1 VTPHVISILLLAA
14 SSAAPVPASAEPSP
28 AAPIWTEADALDAL
42 ARGSPA
48 LADARAAEAAA
59 RGDLTQ
65 AGLVPNPTLSV
76 GAGNLPVRANVTPS
90 GNGNGIASNLVASVG
105 IDQPIELGGKRGR
118 RVAQARS
125 ALAAATASRADALRA
140 ATFELR
146 RDFWDAVRARERRA
160 LAEQVLSRY
169 AETIRITRARY
180 ESQDISSIDLEKVEL
195 EGAQHENELADAVAA
210 QRSSV
215 AQLLALVGPAAPP
228 TVQVQ
233 GDLALAAPA
242 LDPERLVARARDARP
257 DLAAA
262 RHAAEAA
269 RGAVRLAEAQAVPDL
284 TVGASY
290 AHSRAIAAGDNPDT
304 LAFTV
309 AVPLPLF
316 HRNQGDIAHA
326 RAEAD
331 RAKHAAEALE
341 AQVRQDVLGA
351 HARYA
356 AAAEKVK
363 RYEGGALQ
371 RAERALS
378 VAEKTW
384 RAGDRSLLELLEAE
398 RTYIELRGDYLD
410 TLFELREARLEL
422 ERAVAA
428 PLGEEER

>member
-1 VTPHVISILLLAA
+1 VTPHVIALLLAA
-14 SSAAPVPASAEPSP
+14 SPAAAAPTSAEPSP
-28 AAPIWTEADALDAL
+28 AAPVWTEADALAAL
-42 ARGSPA
+42 GRGSPA

-59 RGDLTQ
+59 RGELTQ
-65 AGLVPNPTLSV
+65 AGLVPNPTLSL
-76 GAGNLPVRANVTPS
+76 GAANLPVHANTTPS
-90 GNGNGIASNLVASVG
+90 GDGNGVANNLVTSVG

-125 ALAAATASRADALRA
+125 ALAAATASRADALRT

-146 RDFWDAVRARERRA
+146 RAFWDAVRARERRA

-169 AETIRITRARY
+169 AETTRITRARF
-180 ESQDISSIDLEKVEL
+180 ESQDISAIDLEKVEL
-195 EGAQHENELADAVAA
+195 EGAKHENDLADAVAA

-233 GDLALAAPA
+233 GDLAVKAPA
-242 LDPERLVARARDARP
+242 LDPERLTARARDARP

-262 RHAAEAA
+262 RHATEAA
-269 RGAVRLAEAQAVPDL
+269 RAAVRVAEAQAVPDL

-290 AHSRAIAAGDNPDT
+290 TRSRAIAAGDNPDA
-304 LAFTV
+304 LAFTL
-309 AVPLPLF
+309 ALPLPLF
-316 HRNQGDIAHA
+316 HRNQGDIARA
-326 RAEAD
+326 RAEAE
-331 RAKHAAEALE
+331 RTQHAAAALE
-341 AQVRQDVLGA
+341 AQVRQEVLAA

-356 AAAEKVK
+356 AAGEKVT
-363 RYEGGALQ
+363 RYEGGTLQ

-378 VAEKTW
+378 IAEKTW

-398 RTYIELRGDYLD
+398 RTYIELRADYLD
-410 TLFELREARLEL
+410 TLFELREARLQL

-428 PLGEEER
+428 PLGEGER